1 MQKCLLGYDVGY
13 RYYRFILPS
22 SFMEPAVVP
31 SILQAQET
39 APAVSSLLLVRLLL
53 CESVRTDVQ
62 LKTFIV
68 FLATNVRVFFFQR
81 KVVLVGSTEG

>member
-1 MQKCLLGYDVGY
+1 MGGKNKQQREVGFQEHIVMIPKIWGGICIMQKCLLGYDVGY

-31 SILQAQET
+31 SVLQAQET

-53 CESVRTDVQ
+53 CESVRTDV
-62 LKTFIV
+62 
-68 FLATNVRVFFFQR
+68 
-81 KVVLVGSTEG
+81 